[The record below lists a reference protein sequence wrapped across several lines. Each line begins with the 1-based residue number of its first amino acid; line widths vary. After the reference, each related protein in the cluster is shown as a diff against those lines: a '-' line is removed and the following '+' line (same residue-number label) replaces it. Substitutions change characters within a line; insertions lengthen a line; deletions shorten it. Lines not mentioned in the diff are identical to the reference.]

1 MRAPYSSSGSNM
13 TIKMAQDH
21 LKFQSARMVVSGG
34 GAATATGSGQVSE
47 SGQGKCQVVTCWDD
61 AHMMDAKG

>member
-1 MRAPYSSSGSNM
+1 M
-13 TIKMAQDH
+13 TIKIAQDH
-21 LKFQSARMVVSGG
+21 LKFQSARMVVSVPSGSGG